1 MDLHTVTAH
10 VGVDEAGPWRPGD
23 VWLAGGTWLFSEPQ
37 PAARRLVDLTDAGWE
52 PLIDRPDGALEIAA
66 TCTVE
71 RLAHHP
77 HPLFEACTRAFLSSF
92 KVQGAATVG
101 GNLCAALPAAPMISL
116 TAALDGTCLL
126 LAPDGSTR
134 TVGVTQFVTGAGTT
148 ALRPGE
154 LLRSITLP
162 AEALARRSAMRQASL
177 YALGRSAAL
186 VIGTRGPAGELAVTV
201 TASTVRPFR
210 LSFPGP
216 PGAAELADAVG
227 GVEWF
232 VDVHGD
238 GDWRRH
244 MTLRMAQEIR
254 DELA

>member
-1 MDLHTVTAH
+1 MDLHTVTEH
-10 VGVDEAGPWRPGD
+10 VGAGEAGPWRPGD

-37 PAARRLVDLTDAGWE
+37 PAARRLVDLTEAGWE
-52 PLIDRPDGALEIAA
+52 PLVVHADGSLEIAA
-66 TCTVE
+66 TCTVA
-71 RLAHHP
+71 RLARHP
-77 HPLFEACTRAFLSSF
+77 HPLFGACTRAFLASF
-92 KVQGAATVG
+92 KVQGVATIG
-101 GNLCAALPAAPMISL
+101 GNLCAALPAGPMISL

-134 TVGVTQFVTGAGTT
+134 TVPVAEFITGAATT
-148 ALRPGE
+148 ALCPGE
-154 LLRSITLP
+154 LLRSVTLP
-162 AEALARRSAMRQASL
+162 ADALARRSAVRQTSL
-177 YALGRSAAL
+177 YRLGRSAAL
-186 VIGTRGPAGELAVTV
+186 VIGTRGAGGDLAVTV

-210 LSFPGP
+210 FSFPGLP
-216 PGAAELADAVG
+216 SAPELADAIS

-254 DELA
+254 EDLA